1 MAPQAKKNLRYS
13 LDGAVSNPLP
23 QGTPV
28 QPQGDLVM
36 VGGRSGFG
44 TPPPLF
50 FPSPKNWL
58 FCMSGLIQTRGIF
71 SRAPLSPCE
80 HLKRSRDGG
89 KKSAGKK
96 FIFPNLGTG
105 TGFRNRP
112 GSGTFQEIF
121 FPPSLRQ
128 NCLAKVGEEM
138 KIYLSEPEFFG
149 EIDALHKNPVRSMK
163 KIVFFF
169 LSTIGSFPHHR
180 GHFYKPKMKDAQEK

>member
-1 MAPQAKKNLRYS
+1 MKNGAAGKIKFRYS

-23 QGTPV
+23 QGTLV

-80 HLKRSRDGG
+80 PLKRSRD
-89 KKSAGKK
+89 AGKK
-96 FIFPNLGTG
+96 KCG
-105 TGFRNRP
+105 
-112 GSGTFQEIF
+112 
-121 FPPSLRQ
+121 
-128 NCLAKVGEEM
+128 K
-138 KIYLSEPEFFG
+138 KIY
-149 EIDALHKNPVRSMK
+149 
-163 KIVFFF
+163 
-169 LSTIGSFPHHR
+169 FPKSGDGDR
-180 GHFYKPKMKDAQEK
+180 I

>member
-1 MAPQAKKNLRYS
+1 MKNGAAGKKNLRYS

-80 HLKRSRDGG
+80 PLKRSRDGG

-112 GSGTFQEIF
+112 AQD
-121 FPPSLRQ
+121 L
-128 NCLAKVGEEM
+128 L
-138 KIYLSEPEFFG
+138 
-149 EIDALHKNPVRSMK
+149 
-163 KIVFFF
+163 FFF
-169 LSTIGSFPHHR
+169 FFIWPDRVLVKACCKLGQADRVLPH
-180 GHFYKPKMKDAQEK
+180 YIIPWSKVYMMI

>member
-1 MAPQAKKNLRYS
+1 MKNGAAGKKNLRYS

-80 HLKRSRDGG
+80 PLKRSRDGG

-112 GSGTFQEIF
+112 DKTHLFLLYFIVLYFIG
-121 FPPSLRQ
+121 
-128 NCLAKVGEEM
+128 LA
-138 KIYLSEPEFFG
+138 
-149 EIDALHKNPVRSMK
+149 
-163 KIVFFF
+163 
-169 LSTIGSFPHHR
+169 T
-180 GHFYKPKMKDAQEK
+180 

>member
-1 MAPQAKKNLRYS
+1 MKNGAAGKKKLRYS

-80 HLKRSRDGG
+80 PLKRSRDGG

-112 GSGTFQEIF
+112 DFRG
-121 FPPSLRQ
+121 
-128 NCLAKVGEEM
+128 
-138 KIYLSEPEFFG
+138 
-149 EIDALHKNPVRSMK
+149 
-163 KIVFFF
+163 VFFF
-169 LSTIGSFPHHR
+169 FL
-180 GHFYKPKMKDAQEK
+180 KMCVHILFVCHLMKEEIETKAFFEHTLRVLGGRTALQSHSSPIRSRCVYVSPFLE